1 MKKKLLLPIFASFM
15 FFTGMGVHEAK
26 AATIADITNTAK
38 AYIGVPYQYGGT
50 DIKTGIDCSAYTQFV
65 FSKLG
70 ISLQRTSTAQ
80 YQQGTSIAKDQLKT
94 GDLVF
99 FNTSGSGVSHVG
111 IYIGD
116 SNFISAT
123 TSSGVKIDKINDPY
137 YWGSRYVGAKRVAN
151 FTENDLGEVKGE
163 EIDFNVYASRGEVAL
178 KLANQ
183 LHLDTSN
190 TNSSFPDVT
199 PTSKYAGAAEALK
212 KIGVFTGDE
221 NGKFNPGSP
230 MTRGQLSKVLVEA
243 FHLKQQGA
251 AVQFDDVSSTHW
263 AYNYVSILASNKVT
277 VGKGDNTFG
286 VNDNVTL
293 VQLDAFIQRLAK

>member
-1 MKKKLLLPIFASFM
+1 M
-15 FFTGMGVHEAK
+15 FFTGIGIHDAQ
-26 AATIADITNTAK
+26 AATYTDITNTAK
-38 AYIGVPYQYGGT
+38 AYIGAPYKYGGT
-50 DIKTGIDCSAYTQFV
+50 DIRTGVDCSAYTQLV

-70 ISLQRTSTAQ
+70 ISLERTSTAQ
-80 YQQGTSIAKDQLKT
+80 YQQGTSIAKDNLKT

-137 YWGSRYVGAKRVAN
+137 YWGSRYVGAKRVAS
-151 FTENDLGEVKGE
+151 FSDYGEVKDA
-163 EIDFNVYASRGEVAL
+163 EIDFTIYSSRGELAL
-178 KLANQ
+178 KLAKKLQ
-183 LHLDTSN
+183 LDTSQ
-190 TNSSFPDVT
+190 TNSSFPDVK
-199 PTSKYAGAAEALK
+199 PGSKYAGAAEALK

-230 MTRGQLSKVLVEA
+230 ITRGQLSKVLVEA
-243 FHLKQQGA
+243 FRLKQQGT
-251 AVQFDDVSSTHW
+251 AVQFVDVPSSHW
-263 AYNYVSILASNKVT
+263 AYNYVSILASNKIT

-293 VQLDAFIQRLAK
+293 VQLDAFLQRAAQ

>member
-1 MKKKLLLPIFASFM
+1 MKKKILLPIFASFM
-15 FFTGMGVHEAK
+15 FFTGIGIHDAQ
-26 AATIADITNTAK
+26 AATYTDITNTAK
-38 AYIGVPYQYGGT
+38 AYIGAPYKYGGT
-50 DIKTGIDCSAYTQFV
+50 DIKTGVDCSAYTQLV

-70 ISLQRTSTAQ
+70 ISLERTSNAQ
-80 YQQGTSIAKDQLKT
+80 YQQGTSIAKDNLKT

-137 YWGSRYVGAKRVAN
+137 YWGSRYVGAKRVAS
-151 FTENDLGEVKGE
+151 FSDYGEVKDA
-163 EIDFNVYASRGEVAL
+163 EIDFTIYSSRGEVAL
-178 KLANQ
+178 KLAKKLQ
-183 LHLDTSN
+183 LDTSH
-190 TNSSFPDVT
+190 TNSSFPDVK
-199 PTSKYAGAAEALK
+199 PGSKYAGAAEALK

-230 MTRGQLSKVLVEA
+230 ITRGQLSKVLVEA

-251 AVQFDDVSSTHW
+251 TENFVDVPGSHW
-263 AYNYVSILASNKVT
+263 ANSYVSILASNKIT
-277 VGKGDNTFG
+277 VGKGDNLFG
-286 VNDNVTL
+286 VNDNVTIEH
-293 VQLDAFIQRLAK
+293 LDAFIQRVTQ